1 MAGENSHKRSLEA
14 LMHAAQRGDSAA
26 YAELFRE
33 ITPLI
38 KGFLYNRLGDGL
50 DNEDIVQEVLFAVHK
65 ASHTYNTDRQFKAW
79 MFAIADYKLKDY
91 LRAYYRKAALIK
103 VDFAEIEHTLTDD
116 VTADHSPSELLSE
129 ILGVLPEKQ
138 QRIVRM
144 MKIDGYSAEQVAKE
158 MKMTTSAV
166 KVSAHRAYKVLI
178 EKKRTGEI

>member
-14 LMHAAQRGDSAA
+14 LMHAAQRGDGAA

-50 DNEDIVQEVLFAVHK
+50 DNDDIVQEVLFAIHK

-91 LRAYYRKAALIK
+91 LRAHYRKAALTK
-103 VDFAEIEHTLTDD
+103 VDFEEIEHTLTDH
-116 VTADHSPSELLSE
+116 VTEEHSPSELLSE

-144 MKIDGYSAEQVAKE
+144 MKIDGYSAEQIGKE
-158 MKMTTSAV
+158 MKMSTSAV

-178 EKKRTGEI
+178 EKKRKGEL